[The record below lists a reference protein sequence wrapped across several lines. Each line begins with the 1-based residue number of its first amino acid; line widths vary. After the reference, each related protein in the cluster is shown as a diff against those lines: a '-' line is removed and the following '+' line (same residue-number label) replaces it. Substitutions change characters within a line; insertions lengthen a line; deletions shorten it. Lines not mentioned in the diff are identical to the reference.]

1 MKITFWS
8 TYRRWEDLHSQ
19 ENTTLSEI
27 RSSRC
32 CLFFLSTVREART
45 HPLHLRPHPG
55 APGAEPEA
63 GRGQD
68 LRLLPAKWDLKNLQT
83 SMTSPVI
90 TILIPS
96 RTYVYCDCSSI
107 PLLSFL
113 WFCTVPLALFVS
125 EKLFLTAELHFSRR
139 GCFLISPWGGKS
151 RKLKHNGSTTLVLMP

>member
-113 WFCTVPLALFVS
+113 SGDQDDTEYIYTCDTGNKLLQLIEAQHWALKKK
-125 EKLFLTAELHFSRR
+125 EHK
-139 GCFLISPWGGKS
+139 
-151 RKLKHNGSTTLVLMP
+151 